1 MIVALTTASL
11 DITLGVAWWTLKQ
24 LVSGTIY
31 LGTYLFSE
39 SSTTKKNKI
48 LGDDVNFVPHAFPV
62 FELEVS
68 HSHTTTMKR
77 PATEIETS
85 EGFININH
93 VEVTKDKYFCIP
105 IVDVIERKDNLPL
118 WAIPFLNTYPLTN
131 YTIVQCTKNGSFFIT
146 ESDTL
151 VFSPFT
157 LLQHLETKQTIPKHL
172 CIYLNHDVVE
182 TSINQMI
189 VAIASY

>member
-39 SSTTKKNKI
+39 STATKKNKI

-62 FELEVS
+62 VDLEVA
-68 HSHTTTMKR
+68 HSHMKHPTT
-77 PATEIETS
+77 ET

-93 VEVTKDKYFCIP
+93 TEVTKDKYFCIP
-105 IVDVIERKDNLPL
+105 IADFIERKDNLPL

-131 YTIVQCTKNGSFFIT
+131 YSIVQSSEKLVFTTT
-146 ESDTL
+146 EHDTPI
-151 VFSPFT
+151 FSPFT
-157 LLQHLETKQTIPKHL
+157 LTQHLLLKQTMPRHL
-172 CIYLNHDVVE
+172 CIYLKHDDVDKVISSLI
-182 TSINQMI
+182 T
-189 VAIASY
+189 ACR

>member
-11 DITLGVAWWTLKQ
+11 DITFGVAWWTLKQ

-39 SSTTKKNKI
+39 SSTSKKNKI

-62 FELEVS
+62 IELELA

-77 PATEIETS
+77 PTPTTET

-93 VEVTKDKYFCIP
+93 VELTKDKYFCIP
-105 IVDVIERKDNLPL
+105 IADFIEKRQSSSLGDPVFKYLP
-118 WAIPFLNTYPLTN
+118 AY
-131 YTIVQCTKNGSFFIT
+131 
-146 ESDTL
+146 
-151 VFSPFT
+151 
-157 LLQHLETKQTIPKHL
+157 
-172 CIYLNHDVVE
+172 
-182 TSINQMI
+182 
-189 VAIASY
+189 